1 MWHPKRAYIVA
12 CTMDPCCLSFLFF
25 INESEQG
32 QWRLSHPNRPTGAGL
47 VRGKKKKKRFKHVL
61 CFMTVWARLISLSR
75 TKLSPL
81 LRVCSVYVC
90 CLLAYWSRGQSGIF
104 WMGHNYSDIQSSGG
118 VPFLFFASVVS
129 DTVESGTIAILHGSR
144 RRRKR
149 SPMCW
154 KGNLQTLIR
163 DGVVGT
169 WRRASSSLNSQLV
182 VPIRSQ
188 SVSLYLV
195 LLLSNSCNAL
205 IVCYRQFHHR
215 PAAILY
221 LQLPRPLPWE
231 NSAALFT
238 FIIPLPLARLDGNSL
253 LNRVSVVIY

>member
-1 MWHPKRAYIVA
+1 
-12 CTMDPCCLSFLFF
+12 
-25 INESEQG
+25 
-32 QWRLSHPNRPTGAGL
+32 
-47 VRGKKKKKRFKHVL
+47 
-61 CFMTVWARLISLSR
+61 MTVWARLISLSR
-75 TKLSPL
+75 TKFSPL

-149 SPMCW
+149 SAMCW

-169 WRRASSSLNSQLV
+169 WRRTSSSLNSQLV

-238 FIIPLPLARLDGNSL
+238 FIIPLRHCHWLVLMAIHCSIESQLSFIKGVGAWQFILLFGQRVDGEWRLSVN
-253 LNRVSVVIY
+253 VSIVRFCCALFLIIKCIASMAMAIACAAV